1 QQSAKAKYKGGKR
14 ANFFFNLFISPA
26 FRFVVNYVVR
36 GGFREGFHGFV
47 YCSLASY
54 LTLLKYIR
62 LYDYKVDG
70 LPPEKDLKLSSKGAL
85 GMRSVGARRRGVCAR
100 ALWELGVVGLRDARG
115 WCYVR
120 RK

>member
-1 QQSAKAKYKGGKR
+1 MKKLRGDLLHCSYAHIGEHIAQLNYYSQQSAKAKYKGGKR

-62 LYDYKVDG
+62 LYDYKVNG
-70 LPPEKDLKLSSKGAL
+70 LPPEKEIKPISKVAL
-85 GMRSVGARRRGVCAR
+85 GTQLEGVRS
-100 ALWELGVVGLRDARG
+100 
-115 WCYVR
+115 
-120 RK
+120 